1 MMKRKNVVVL
11 PSLLLL
17 LLLSS
22 FFSPFVGFVRVGAV
36 SPSVITTGNCS
47 LVNAG
52 SLGASCTA
60 TSSQTPSLGQLVGW
74 WSMVEGSTNC
84 ASDSVTGITG
94 SIVSIKGLCLATA
107 SGSTFSVTIT
117 IGFGQNGGV
126 ILFLLN
132 GVTLSDSRFYLQET
146 TPSSGVP
153 NSALPNKY
161 LADGLSGSLFF
172 NFQVSFPPAGQGGD
186 TGTALNGYSQ
196 LANFAV
202 SETSGSGV
210 PFSAYFGYLAPS
222 SLSTTTA
229 VTPSQDNEDGCTAGC
244 GSSGVLVVFDYSL
257 SCSTL
262 PPQLSVNSSGGGSSV
277 SSFKVSV
284 SAYDFCQGDIIVV
297 NVHFCCINTI
307 ILNVSD
313 TLSPSTLYS
322 QLVEAQQPT
331 YSETAEIWAGTVQ
344 AATCLSSSSQCNFN
358 VTVRGTAYTQLAGE
372 VVLIH
377 GFTLQNAS
385 SFSGTSDTYG
395 TTCGCRVSPFS
406 LPSGYFVDS
415 AATTDNSGTGT
426 WSFLPSYSS
435 IINPVDFSMATQ
447 YNIAASNFPS
457 SIQSMNFS
465 NSAGKTWSEG
475 AVLLA
480 PLPQMTTV
488 TSTIVGWVVPNLA
501 VSTSW
506 FFGAVIVAVPSV
518 LAFEFGKRRVFNV
531 LLALTIGSLLASF
544 LGFFPLVF
552 AFLFALLFAVY
563 VWTANRRGG

>member
-1 MMKRKNVVVL
+1 MKRKNVVVL

-22 FFSPFVGFVRVGAV
+22 FFSPFVFVRVRAV

-47 LVNAG
+47 LLNAG
-52 SLGASCTA
+52 SLGSSCTA
-60 TSSQTPSLGQLVGW
+60 TSSQTPSSGQLVGW
-74 WSMVEGSTNC
+74 WSMAQGSTQC
-84 ASDSVTGITG
+84 SSDSVSGITG
-94 SIVSIKGLCLATA
+94 SIISTNGLCLATA
-107 SGSTFSVTIT
+107 SGATFSVTLT
-117 IGFGQNGGV
+117 ISFAQNGGV
-126 ILFLLN
+126 ILFLFN
-132 GVTLSDSRFYLQET
+132 GVTLSDSRFYLQES
-146 TPSSGVP
+146 TPSSSSG
-153 NSALPNKY
+153 ALPNKY

-172 NFQVSFPPAGQGGD
+172 NFQVSTASPGQAGD

-210 PFSAYFGYLAPS
+210 PFNAYFGYLAPS
-222 SLSTTTA
+222 SLSTTSA
-229 VTPSQDNEDGCTAGC
+229 VTPSQDNENGCTAGC
-244 GSSGVLVVFDYSL
+244 GSGGTLVVFDYSL

-262 PPQLSVNSSGGGSSV
+262 PPQLSVFSSGGGSSV

-297 NVHFCCINTI
+297 NVHFCCTNTTV
-307 ILNVSD
+307 LSVSD

-322 QLVEAQQPT
+322 DLVEVQQST
-331 YSETAEIWAGTVQ
+331 FLMTSEIWAGTVQ
-344 AATCLSSSSQCNFN
+344 AATCLSQCNFN
-358 VTVRGTAYTQLAGE
+358 VTVTGTAATLLVGE

-377 GFTLQNAS
+377 GFTLQNAQ
-385 SFSGTSDTYG
+385 SFSGTSNTYG

-435 IINPVDFSMATQ
+435 IINPVQFSMVTQ
-447 YNIAASNFPS
+447 YNIPASNFPS

-480 PLPQMTTV
+480 PLVQISTV
-488 TSTIVGWVVPNLA
+488 TSTIVGWVFPNLA

-506 FFGAVIVAVPSV
+506 IFGAIIVAVPSV